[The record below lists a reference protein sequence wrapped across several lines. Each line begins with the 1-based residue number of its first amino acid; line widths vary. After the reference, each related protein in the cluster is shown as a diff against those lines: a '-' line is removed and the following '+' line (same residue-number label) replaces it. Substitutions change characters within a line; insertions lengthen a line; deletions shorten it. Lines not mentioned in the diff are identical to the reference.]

1 MESLNNKKFCQLTS
15 DEMKSI
21 EGGWGW
27 RILSVGYSKLEGAS
41 EGSTTISYQYYN
53 IWGKPTDKYHNEN
66 D

>member
-1 MESLNNKKFCQLTS
+1 
-15 DEMKSI
+15 MKSI